1 MFSQTAIAQNASARA
16 ENDNL
21 INQFLAAGGEI
32 HRLETTERAPDRRHS
47 YNYGPVTKSDYKRR
61 EYEAEQLRLIER
73 IRELAVID
81 LAGLPYLRTAN
92 EVAQLMRKDGD
103 KLSRPR
109 VEQLAA
115 LGRIELKEPHRI

>member
-32 HRLETTERAPDRRHS
+32 HCLETSERAPDRRHS

-61 EYEAEQLRLIER
+61 EYEAEQLRLIGR

-81 LAGLPYLRTAN
+81 LAGVPYLRTAN

-115 LGRIELKEPHRI
+115 LGRIELKEPVHI